1 MPRQPSFAAVLVGR
15 SVLVREG
22 LAGILRSAKF
32 CILASVS
39 CADDVPPPA
48 KSLPHPTL
56 FLIVQAGNDFDA
68 TLEQIKIFRG
78 RCPDGRIAVVADRY
92 RLSELVSAFRAGA
105 NGYFVNIIT
114 CDRFIKS
121 VELVMMG
128 ETIVPQAF
136 LSSVLGSED
145 RRLVEAASSEEN
157 SGTIRAT
164 MEDAIAPPLS
174 PREKSILRCLV
185 NGDSNKCI
193 ARKIDITEATV
204 KVHVKAILRKIRVQN
219 RTQAAIWGMN
229 NGTLTRPANGS
240 APPPL
245 ITDASNGLANPV
257 KVIQIERLRHRHH

>member
-1 MPRQPSFAAVLVGR
+1 MRRQPSFAAVLVGR
-15 SVLVREG
+15 SVLIREG
-22 LAGILRSAKF
+22 LAEILHSAKF
-32 CILASVS
+32 RILSSVS
-39 CADDVPPPA
+39 SADDVPPPG
-48 KSLPHPTL
+48 KPLRHPTL
-56 FLIVQAGNDFDA
+56 FLIVHIGGDDFDV
-68 TLEQIKIFRG
+68 TLEQIKILRG

-105 NGYFVNIIT
+105 NGYLVNIIT

-121 VELVMMG
+121 VELVIMG

-136 LSSVLGSED
+136 LSSVLGSEG
-145 RRLVEAASSEEN
+145 RRLEAAPNEEN
-157 SGTIRAT
+157 GGTIHIT

-174 PREKSILRCLV
+174 PREKSILRYLI

-229 NGTLTRPANGS
+229 NGSLTRPENDS
-240 APPPL
+240 APPL
-245 ITDASNGLANPV
+245 IPDNSNGLADPV
-257 KVIQIERLRHRHH
+257 NVIQIERLRHPHH